1 MRFIF
6 SLCAVLLARLIFE
19 DIINYSNVY
28 TLLVVVIVFLLVCGY
43 LYLEK
48 AYNWFKFIG
57 IASLIS
63 FCFDMDTLNR
73 IDIFGIIGKFLPIL
87 FYVAIGLIALII
99 IAVSILTLHD
109 WWHKKFN
116 KPKNRIETIYDIFP
130 NQKEDIPDEN
140 FQFMQRVFTS
150 FLTAHAVNDIC
161 EIDENA
167 ELLITEL
174 HSDDE
179 YDLLF
184 HIDILS
190 LVKDYSELVPQPK
203 LEEFVILFIKSYYD
217 EVKGYYTFRF
227 SDSFSS

>member
-6 SLCAVLLARLIFE
+6 SFCAVLLAREIFE
-19 DIINYSNVY
+19 TINRGSDAYDI
-28 TLLVVVIVFLLVCGY
+28 LLGTVAFLLVCGY

-48 AYNWFKFIG
+48 AYGWLKFIG
-57 IASLIS
+57 LASLIS
-63 FCFDMDTLNR
+63 FCFNIEALNQ
-73 IDIFGIIGKFLPIL
+73 INIFKIFVKSLPIL
-87 FYVAIGLIALII
+87 FNIFIGLIAIVN
-99 IAVSILTLHD
+99 IAVFILMTLD

-116 KPKNRIETIYDIFP
+116 KPKNRIKTMSEIFP
-130 NQKEDIPDEN
+130 NQKEDIPAEN
-140 FQFMQRVFTS
+140 FQFMQQVFIS
-150 FLTAHAVNDIC
+150 FLTAHSVNDVC

-167 ELLITEL
+167 DLLITEL

-184 HIDILS
+184 HIDILG
-190 LVKDYSELVPQPK
+190 LVKDYSALVPQPK

-217 EVKGYYTFRF
+217 EVIGYYTFRF